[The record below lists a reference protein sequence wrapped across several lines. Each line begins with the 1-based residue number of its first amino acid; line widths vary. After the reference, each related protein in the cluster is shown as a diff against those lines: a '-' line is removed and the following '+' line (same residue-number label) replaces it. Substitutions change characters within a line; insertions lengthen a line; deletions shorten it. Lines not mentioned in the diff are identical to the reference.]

1 MEVRGSLSTGKSRPE
16 SDISSERVQ
25 PTQPPA
31 GQTAEKRLPEAM
43 TRHLQTYSCTLG
55 FHKSFQVLRICYVSG
70 CAILSL
76 STLVPA
82 FPSAR

>member
-1 MEVRGSLSTGKSRPE
+1 MEVRGSLSTGKSCPE

-43 TRHLQTYSCTLG
+43 TRLLQTFLNTWVPQAFASPKDLLC
-55 FHKSFQVLRICYVSG
+55 FRMC
-70 CAILSL
+70 LSL
-76 STLVPA
+76 STLAPA